1 MAMLTFADRYAE
13 AGLSPTSETIISRQ
27 EPVKRIVENI
37 NEQQILDLASF
48 YYGNADVSL
57 EWFRDEFA
65 EEDASFSLLNNER
78 EARVLS
84 ASVMGELIDQENA
97 VAILAICVGSVKG
110 LRRPLQSLWLLNN
123 AEESFIKLA
132 IAGRAFQDIPIKI
145 VPTVTPKLDEEIAAL
160 SATNDWATLIT
171 LLGKIR
177 TEAQTSAKT
186 VANQSMGILKKIER
200 QSALMREESQML
212 WWLTGGYSRAFNR
225 SFTTFSTQQ
234 AAITA
239 AIDLGAL
246 TNSSE
251 FGPVAIPAMLERV
264 ILTAKKGR
272 GAQPK
277 ELSTAIDGF
286 SVEELRCLKVP
297 ATLPAKLAPI
307 STAIELAETIGIGS
321 WYVQFQS
328 RTGFES
334 SIQLE
339 SLALAE
345 QLYREYLLGRLL

>member
-1 MAMLTFADRYAE
+1 MTMLTFADRYAD
-13 AGLSPTSETIISRQ
+13 AGLSPTSEVIIARQ

-37 NEQQILDLASF
+37 NNAQILDLASF
-48 YYGNADVSL
+48 YYGCTGVPL

-65 EEDASFSLLNNER
+65 QEDASFSLLNNER

-84 ASVMGELIDQENA
+84 ASVLGELIDQENA
-97 VAILAICVGSVKG
+97 VAILAVCVGSVKG
-110 LRRPLQSLWLLNN
+110 LRRPSESLWLLSN
-123 AEESFIKLA
+123 AEESLIKLA
-132 IAGRAFQDIPIKI
+132 IAGRAFKDIPIKI
-145 VPTVTPKLDEEIAAL
+145 APTITPKLDEEIAAL
-160 SATNDWATLIT
+160 STTNDWATLIT

-177 TEAQTSAKT
+177 IEAQTSSKT
-186 VANQSMGILKKIER
+186 IANQSMSILKKFER
-200 QSALMREESQML
+200 QAALMREESQIL
-212 WWLTGGYSRAFNR
+212 WWLIGGYSRTFNR
-225 SFTTFSTQQ
+225 SFATISTQQ
-234 AAITA
+234 AALIA

-246 TNSSE
+246 TDSSE

-286 SVEELRCLKVP
+286 TLEELRYIKVP
-297 ATLPAKLAPI
+297 AALPAKLAPI

-321 WYVQFQS
+321 WHAQFKS

-339 SLALAE
+339 LLPLAE

>member
-1 MAMLTFADRYAE
+1 MVTLWGNYE
-13 AGLSPTSETIISRQ
+13 GISQGLAPTSETIISRQ
-27 EPVKRIVENI
+27 EPVKRLVDNI
-37 NEQQILDLASF
+37 NEQQILDLTSF
-48 YYGNADVSL
+48 YYGDTDVSL
-57 EWFRDEFA
+57 EWFRAEFS

-84 ASVMGELIDQENA
+84 ASVLGELIDQENA
-97 VAILAICVGSVKG
+97 VAILAICAGSVKG
-110 LRRPLQSLWLLNN
+110 LRQPLQSLWLLKN
-123 AEESFIKLA
+123 AEESFLKLA
-132 IAGRAFQDIPIKI
+132 IAGRAFQEIPIKI

-160 SATNDWATLIT
+160 GATNDWATLVT

-177 TEAQTSAKT
+177 AEAHASAKA
-186 VANQSMGILKKIER
+186 VATQSMGILKKIDR
-200 QSALMREESQML
+200 QAALIREESQML
-212 WWLTGGYSRAFNR
+212 WWLTGGYSRVFNR

-234 AAITA
+234 AALAA

-277 ELSTAIDGF
+277 ELSAAIDSF
-286 SVEELRCLKVP
+286 SVEELRCLKAP
-297 ATLPAKLAPI
+297 STLPPKLAPI
-307 STAIELAETIGIGS
+307 STAIELAEVIGIGS
-321 WYVQFQS
+321 WYAQFKS
-328 RTGFES
+328 RTGLES

-339 SLALAE
+339 SLPLAE